1 MSGRLGKKLDAGMV
15 SAVKGNEWISLTL
28 PFQLTVDKKAME
40 ASLTSMTSN
49 VKSRLEVKTKRSAYH
64 SGGKATRC

>member
-1 MSGRLGKKLDAGMV
+1 MGKKLDAGMV

-28 PFQLTVDKKAME
+28 PFQLTVDNKAME

-49 VKSRLEVKTKRSAYH
+49 VRSRLEVKTKRSAYPL
-64 SGGKATRC
+64 GGMVTRC